1 MLSSFFGR
9 LDLAVKHPHS
19 LGHASVGGR
28 CTQQST
34 IVSKR
39 AEKRTIKS
47 KLWISFL
54 VYNFLPGLSPPKKL
68 YGSSLSVLS
77 LIKSPP
83 LHLLSRPRLFLVDC
97 CVVFIVRGSLPSDI
111 LQPPIVS
118 PFLISFA
125 TSHTARVCPAIQRT
139 TNDDDDRDVVTIVI
153 AGHRRRCRRIVVV
166 VASVGMASS
175 CRPPTG
181 GRS

>member
-1 MLSSFFGR
+1 MAWGRPPMVRGEEGTLMLSSFFGR

-68 YGSSLSVLS
+68 YGYSPSVLS

-97 CVVFIVRGSLPSDI
+97 CVVFIVRGSSPSNI
-111 LQPPIVS
+111 LRPPIIS
-118 PFLISFA
+118 PFLILFA
-125 TSHTARVCPAIQRT
+125 TSHTARVCP
-139 TNDDDDRDVVTIVI
+139 
-153 AGHRRRCRRIVVV
+153 
-166 VASVGMASS
+166 
-175 CRPPTG
+175 
-181 GRS
+181 